1 MYPLDIFIASANF
14 TPATTSGIGL
24 HRFVA
29 DGSLVIIAVDRLWDH
44 WSTNILQ
51 WLSRPGKDLA
61 CPFTDTTSLT
71 SRRYLRR
78 RHSVVDRFYP
88 CHGVLHV
95 SWIWTGGDY
104 RRSDVPLSLGGLF
117 EVVLT
122 PVCRIFGGCVS
133 VVHVWRIYPSGWH
146 IRNFDE
152 YGDAR
157 YTHAPGCACRFCFC
171 NGCCGCG
178 VESGILGRVL

>member
-1 MYPLDIFIASANF
+1 MYPLDIFIASSNF
-14 TPATTSGIGL
+14 TPATTFGIGL

-29 DGSLVIIAVDRLWDH
+29 DGSLAITAVDRLWDH

-51 WLSRPGKDLA
+51 WLSRPDIFA
-61 CPFTDTTSLT
+61 ATTAWWIAFTLVMA
-71 SRRYLRR
+71 L
-78 RHSVVDRFYP
+78 FMF
-88 CHGVLHV
+88 
-95 SWIWTGGDY
+95 
-104 RRSDVPLSLGGLF
+104 LGFGPVGIIAGLM
-117 EVVLT
+117 
-122 PVCRIFGGCVS
+122 IFGGCVS

-146 IRNFDE
+146 IRNFDQ

-178 VESGILGRVL
+178 VVVWKVAS

>member
-1 MYPLDIFIASANF
+1 MYPLDIFIASSNF
-14 TPATTSGIGL
+14 TPATTFGIGL

-29 DGSLVIIAVDRLWDH
+29 DGSLAITAVDRLWDH

-78 RHSVVDRFYP
+78 HHSVVDRFYP
-88 CHGVLHV
+88 CHGALHV

-104 RRSDVPLSLGGLF
+104 RRSDVPLPLGGL
-117 EVVLT
+117 LLHLKS
-122 PVCRIFGGCVS
+122 C
-133 VVHVWRIYPSGWH
+133 
-146 IRNFDE
+146 
-152 YGDAR
+152 
-157 YTHAPGCACRFCFC
+157 
-171 NGCCGCG
+171 
-178 VESGILGRVL
+178 